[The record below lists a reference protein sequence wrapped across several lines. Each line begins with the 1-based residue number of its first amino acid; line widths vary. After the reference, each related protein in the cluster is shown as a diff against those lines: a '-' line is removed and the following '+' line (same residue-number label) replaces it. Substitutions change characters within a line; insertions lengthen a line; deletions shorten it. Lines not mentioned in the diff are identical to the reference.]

1 MIASFGLVPAPRV
14 ISGWLGHLFHE
25 RYPCEDCGCGCAS
38 AHECWTNCCCH
49 TEHERLVWAIENGV
63 MPPPGV
69 EFGDDAWIAAANDVA
84 PGSAHC
90 ALCVDGVMDKLRRGV
105 ATKSVHHLARAGSC
119 CGGKGPCEGACGGE
133 CSGQCDGTC
142 SGQCDGTCDGQCS
155 GGAAKSCCSTVPV
168 AAPAAPSKP
177 ASCCSKPKP
186 STRWPG
192 PSISAMT
199 CKGLAQLLMTAIPP
213 TTQVKAVGLDLPAP
227 PRVRPQRPVN
237 QRADSRTLEVP
248 APPPRMA

>member
-1 MIASFGLVPAPRV
+1 LLGVYLIASFGLIPAPRV
-14 ISGWLGHLFHE
+14 ISGWLGHLSHE

-69 EFGDDAWIAAANDVA
+69 EFADEAWIAAANEVA

-90 ALCVDGVMDKLRRGV
+90 ALCVDGVLDKLRRGV
-105 ATKSVHHLARAGSC
+105 ATKSVHHLARTGSC
-119 CGGKGPCEGACGGE
+119 CSSDSTGKSSGQGECGGE
-133 CSGQCDGTC
+133 CSG
-142 SGQCDGTCDGQCS
+142 TCDGKCK
-155 GGAAKSCCSTVPV
+155 GACDSRAAESCCSMRLDV
-168 AAPAAPSKP
+168 APAKSA

-192 PSISAMT
+192 PTISAMT

-213 TTQVKAVGLDLPAP
+213 AMQVAVVGLDLPAP
-227 PRVRPQRPVN
+227 PRARPQRPVD